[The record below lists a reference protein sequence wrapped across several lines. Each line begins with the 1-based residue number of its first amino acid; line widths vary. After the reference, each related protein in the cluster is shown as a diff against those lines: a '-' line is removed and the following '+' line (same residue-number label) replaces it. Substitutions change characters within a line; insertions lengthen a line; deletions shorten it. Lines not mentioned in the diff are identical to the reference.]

1 MQGKTEELT
10 NVGLQSYV
18 KNLNQQDQIK
28 LKTYVALKFDKSY
41 LTVNDKFSGRRQF
54 TPAEL
59 LALQTIIDNE
69 LWRQ

>member
-18 KNLNQQDQIK
+18 KGLGQEERVM
-28 LKTYVALKFDKSY
+28 LKNYVAFKFRKSY
-41 LTVNDKFSGRRQF
+41 FTVNEKFSGRQKF
-54 TPAEL
+54 SATEL
-59 LALQTIIDNE
+59 LALQPIIANE

>member
-18 KNLNQQDQIK
+18 KELDTQEQMK
-28 LKTYVALKFDKSY
+28 LKTYVALKFGKSY
-41 LTVNDKFSGRRQF
+41 MTVNDKFAGRRQF

-59 LALQTIIDNE
+59 LALQSIIDNE

>member
-18 KNLNQQDQIK
+18 KNLDHQDQIK

>member
-18 KNLNQQDQIK
+18 KELDTQEQMK
-28 LKTYVALKFDKSY
+28 LKTYVALKFGKSY
-41 LTVNDKFSGRRQF
+41 MTVNDKFAGRRQF

-59 LALQTIIDNE
+59 LALQTIIE
-69 LWRQ
+69 SGLWKQ